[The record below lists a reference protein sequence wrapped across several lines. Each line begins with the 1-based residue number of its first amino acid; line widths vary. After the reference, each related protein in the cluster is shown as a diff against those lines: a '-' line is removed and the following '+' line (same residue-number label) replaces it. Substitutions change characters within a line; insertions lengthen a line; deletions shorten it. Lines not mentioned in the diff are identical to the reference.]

1 MDFTNI
7 FGGEALTLEQF
18 NEKTKGMKLAD
29 LSGGEYIAKGKH
41 ESDLQ
46 KVQTELKTA
55 KQTISTLETNKGDMD
70 ALQKELDKYKAAE
83 EKRLA
88 DEEAAA
94 AHAALTERFKAVLG
108 ENKFASEFTEQGV
121 FASFEK
127 AINDPANVGKG
138 DAELFAAL
146 TKDKEGIFQS
156 AHPSVNMGGV
166 KPIDGGRA
174 FSIQEIKGMTPA
186 EINQNWAAIKQ
197 SLNAKGE

>member
-1 MDFTNI
+1 MKTEFLQNFKIGDQALPKEVIDAILAENGRDIENAKKPFADY
-7 FGGEALTLEQF
+7 EAVKDQLKKLE
-18 NEKTKGMKLAD
+18 
-29 LSGGEYIAKGKH
+29 SAKG
-41 ESDLQ
+41 DIQ
-46 KVQTELKTA
+46 AIQA
-55 KQTISTLETNKGDMD
+55 
-70 ALQKELDKYKAAE
+70 ELDKYKAAE
-83 EKRLA
+83 ESRAAREKA
-88 DEEAAA
+88 EAEK
-94 AHAALTERFKAVLG
+94 AALTERFKAVLG